1 MSFTYL
7 SARTIYKATLYILLR
22 FALIIIIIIVY
33 NSYPSYSRVISRTG
47 SLFIS
52 LLLSLVP
59 GSFIIGVYSLSLNIG
74 D

>member
-52 LLLSLVP
+52 LLSSLVSS
-59 GSFIIGVYSLSLNIG
+59 SFILGVGGLPLKVG